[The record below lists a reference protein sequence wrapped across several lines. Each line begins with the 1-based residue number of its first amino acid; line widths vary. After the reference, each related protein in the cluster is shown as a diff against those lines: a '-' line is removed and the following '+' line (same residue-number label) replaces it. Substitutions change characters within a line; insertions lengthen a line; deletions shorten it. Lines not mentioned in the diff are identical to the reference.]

1 MRNNHWRN
9 NIDPASKIR
18 ILHLL
23 PDKDRK
29 FSLFENLVNGL
40 DKQAF
45 FQSICYLHGNMD
57 KQNPLKKLGYE
68 IFCIGIPKKKL
79 RRFRPSV
86 VFQIARIIK
95 EQRINIIHCQ
105 RHKPTV
111 YGSLAAWMVGGNIKV
126 VTTVHGRNRTRTIG
140 RNLLNRILFKRISR
154 IFAVSEAVRNDI
166 IKTNW
171 NLSADKV
178 ATVYNGIDT
187 KQFGNFNHT
196 RQEACERLYL
206 PNKET
211 FIFGTVGRLTKVK
224 GQVLLLKAFA
234 SVCRRY
240 PDTLLVLAGKG
251 PLEAELRHL
260 AAELNIQ
267 KRVVFLGY
275 RKDIPDVLRTY
286 DVFVLPSL
294 SEGFG
299 LALVEAMA
307 TGIPVIASRVGGIP
321 EILNSPNLGI
331 MVSPYSMEEL
341 TSAMERVRKMDEAER
356 NEIGKE
362 LRNRVMVEF
371 TKEKMVAAMTKE
383 YMAIMNRHASR

>member
-1 MRNNHWRN
+1 MKNNHRKN

-29 FSLFENLVNGL
+29 FSLFENLVTGL

-45 FQSICYLHGNMD
+45 SQSICYLHGNMD
-57 KQNPLKKLGYE
+57 EPNPLKKLGYE

-79 RRFRPSV
+79 RRFRPSM

-95 EQRINIIHCQ
+95 EQDIDIVHCQ

-111 YGSLAAWMVGGNIKV
+111 YGTLAAWMVSGNIKV

-140 RNLLNRILFKRISR
+140 RKLLNRILFKRILR
-154 IFAVSEAVRNDI
+154 IFAVSKAVRNDI

-171 NLSADKV
+171 ALSADKV
-178 ATVYNGIDT
+178 VTVYNGIDT
-187 KQFGNFNHT
+187 KQFSNFSHT
-196 RQEACERLYL
+196 RQEARERLHL

-234 SVCRRY
+234 SVCRKY
-240 PDTLLVLAGKG
+240 PNSLLVLAGVG
-251 PLEAELRHL
+251 PLEAELRSL
-260 AAELNIQ
+260 AAKLNIQ
-267 KRVVFLGY
+267 KHVVFLGY
-275 RKDIPDVLRTY
+275 RKDIPDVLQAY

-294 SEGFG
+294 SEGLP
-299 LALVEAMA
+299 LALMEAMV

-321 EILNSPNLGI
+321 EILNSPHLGA
-331 MVSPYSMEEL
+331 MVSPSSMEEL
-341 TSAMERVRKMDEAER
+341 TSAMERVREMDATKR
-356 NEIGKE
+356 NEIGQILK
-362 LRNRVMVEF
+362 NRVLGEF
-371 TKEKMVAAMTKE
+371 TKEKMVAAMAKE
-383 YMAIMNRHASR
+383 YTAVMNNHASR